1 MKGDIKRN
9 QEYAKQIAAYERR
22 ITALKK
28 EQIAYL
34 QGKYL
39 SIENKMFFWAK
50 KILNTKAGI
59 ILDGVSFKL
68 DETSFVIDIDDC
80 DNFTLDDLSIV
91 TEITP
96 EAFYDHMNKGLRF
109 VKDNFFQK
117 QFSQQL
123 IVENKLLNKY
133 LLLENND
140 FFYVQKIIRSDE
152 YETTIAGLNLTV
164 YDKCIFF
171 CKEDINVRV
180 IPEDVKEMT
189 EEEFQKQVQQAIKVV
204 EDSIPV
210 KYR

>member
-1 MKGDIKRN
+1 M
-9 QEYAKQIAAYERR
+9 
-22 ITALKK
+22 
-28 EQIAYL
+28 
-34 QGKYL
+34 
-39 SIENKMFFWAK
+39 
-50 KILNTKAGI
+50 
-59 ILDGVSFKL
+59 
-68 DETSFVIDIDDC
+68 IDIDDC

-210 KYR
+210 NYR

>member
-1 MKGDIKRN
+1 MKGDIKTN

-123 IVENKLLNKY
+123 IVEKKLQN
-133 LLLENND
+133 
-140 FFYVQKIIRSDE
+140 E
-152 YETTIAGLNLTV
+152 Y
-164 YDKCIFF
+164 
-171 CKEDINVRV
+171 
-180 IPEDVKEMT
+180 
-189 EEEFQKQVQQAIKVV
+189 
-204 EDSIPV
+204 
-210 KYR
+210 